1 MPLQKIRPSFTFTQD
16 RLDALEQLVP
26 EAFADGQINWDT
38 LKEVL
43 GEHLEDEGDEAE
55 PFGLF
60 WPGKRQARRLAAV
73 PSQGTLVPAPG
84 EGVNEDST
92 RHIFIEGDNLEVLK
106 LLQKSYAGRVKMIY
120 IDPPYNTG
128 NDFIYQD
135 NFTEPLQDYMRLTG
149 QTDEAGVVLTTN
161 PKTSGRYHSNW
172 LSMMYP
178 RLLLARDLLTE
189 DGVILVS
196 IDDNEVHNLC
206 LLMNEAFGQEN
217 FMAQFVWKSR
227 QFPDARAVTR
237 VSTDHEYIL
246 AYSSRN
252 DSSFRGIE
260 RDESKFRNPDDDPR
274 GLWMSR
280 SLLGLA
286 TIEQRPNLHYVV
298 LDPET
303 RLSYQPPPNTGWRY
317 SKERMA
323 ELIADGRIL
332 FPAKPEGRPREKK
345 FRKDLKDEF
354 IPFPSIIADV
364 FTAQG
369 TAEIRDLFGFQ
380 AYDFPKPSEL
390 IRRLVEQLTM
400 DSDHILD
407 YFAGSCSTAQ
417 AVSAQNRKDGG
428 ARSFI
433 CVQLP
438 ESVPDESEAARKG
451 LSTIAEIGKERIRR
465 VIANMQQDTDGQL
478 DLNTRDTPEDLG
490 FKVFKLARS
499 NFKHWQDYE
508 GEDIQGLQMHL
519 DQAETPLVDGWKPPD
534 LLTQILLTEGFPLDS
549 RVAVQ
554 EGFAHNQVHLVTSDF
569 HQHRL
574 FVCLDPS
581 IAAATIAQLDLQD
594 QDIIVCLDA
603 ALSDEAK
610 LRLSDS
616 GNLHVI

>member
-1 MPLQKIRPSFTFTQD
+1 MPIEKLRPTYTFTQD
-16 RLDALEQLVP
+16 RLDALQQLVP
-26 EAFADGQINWDT
+26 EAFVDGQINWDT

-43 GEHLEDEGDEAE
+43 GEHLEDEGEEAE
-55 PFGLF
+55 HFGLF
-60 WPGKRQARRLAAV
+60 WPGKRQARRLASI
-73 PSQGTLVPAPG
+73 PSEGTLVPAPG
-84 EGVNEDST
+84 EGVDEDTT
-92 RHIFIEGDNLEVLK
+92 RHIFIEGDNREVLK